1 MRTRFL
7 AALAAAALAFTGL
20 TGVAH
25 AESNGGVRIMPLG
38 DSITYGTGV
47 PGGYRI
53 GLWQRLAA
61 GRYTNDF
68 VGSQFNGP
76 ASLWDHDHEG
86 HPGWR
91 IDQIDANITGWLRT
105 YNPRSVL
112 LHIGTNDVLQ
122 NYNVA
127 GAPGRLSTLLDH
139 ITATA
144 PNADVFVAQ
153 LIPIGWASG
162 DAAVRTF
169 NAALPGIVQ
178 GKVNAGKHVHLVD
191 MHSAV
196 SAAELPD
203 GVHPNATGYDKM
215 AAVWYTALRS
225 VPGSIG
231 NPRTA
236 VATEALAAATLGSA
250 AAAKGRTFA
259 AAVANSHLGESAYT
273 ATLDREFTGV
283 TPENEMKWD
292 ATEPSRGSFRFTGG
306 DAIVSHAQSHGQK
319 VRGHTLVWHAQL
331 PGWVSGIGSGSDLLA
346 AMRNHING
354 VAGHYRGKIAYWDVV
369 NEAFNED
376 GTRRASVFQQRIGN
390 SYLEEAFRAARAAD
404 GSAKLCYNDYNTDNE
419 NAKSNGVY
427 AMVRDFKA
435 RGVPIDCVGFQAHL
449 SAGQNLSTLQANLQ
463 RFAALGVDV
472 NITELDVGGSGSA
485 QASTFGQVVRACL
498 AVSRCTSITTWGV
511 TDKYSWRSGSTPL
524 LFDGNYAKK
533 PAYTAVLQAF
543 GAA

>member
-1 MRTRFL
+1 MRKRLL

-20 TGVAH
+20 TGVAD

-203 GVHPNATGYDKM
+203 GVHPNAGGYDKM
-215 AAVWYTALRS
+215 AAVWYNALRS

-231 NPRTA
+231 NPRAA
-236 VATEALAAATLGSA
+236 VTTEALAAATLGSA
-250 AAAKGRTFA
+250 AG
-259 AAVANSHLGESAYT
+259 SASP
-273 ATLDREFTGV
+273 AV
-283 TPENEMKWD
+283 TP
-292 ATEPSRGSFRFTGG
+292 S
-306 DAIVSHAQSHGQK
+306 
-319 VRGHTLVWHAQL
+319 
-331 PGWVSGIGSGSDLLA
+331 
-346 AMRNHING
+346 
-354 VAGHYRGKIAYWDVV
+354 
-369 NEAFNED
+369 
-376 GTRRASVFQQRIGN
+376 
-390 SYLEEAFRAARAAD
+390 
-404 GSAKLCYNDYNTDNE
+404 
-419 NAKSNGVY
+419 
-427 AMVRDFKA
+427 
-435 RGVPIDCVGFQAHL
+435 
-449 SAGQNLSTLQANLQ
+449 
-463 RFAALGVDV
+463 
-472 NITELDVGGSGSA
+472 
-485 QASTFGQVVRACL
+485 
-498 AVSRCTSITTWGV
+498 
-511 TDKYSWRSGSTPL
+511 
-524 LFDGNYAKK
+524 
-533 PAYTAVLQAF
+533 
-543 GAA
+543 